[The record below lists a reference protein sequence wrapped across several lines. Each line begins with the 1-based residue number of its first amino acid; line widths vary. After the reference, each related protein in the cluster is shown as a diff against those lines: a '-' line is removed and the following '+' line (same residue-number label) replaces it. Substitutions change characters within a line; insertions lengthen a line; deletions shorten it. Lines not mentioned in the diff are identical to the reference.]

1 MKTLTIARNTVKETI
16 RRRSFH
22 VMLIGSFVLLTG
34 LGILAQR
41 LSADAAAN
49 AGAEILRATHFDVGI
64 RVISLFGV
72 LITVLTTM
80 AAIPNEIER
89 RTTYT
94 IFSHPIRRYEFV
106 LGKFLGVLF
115 VIALNLAVMA
125 IVAFVVFADQH
136 KNLVYVLRDLAM
148 LGYSLSTLAALTI
161 FFSTFMSAI
170 PSGVLGFS
178 IYELGKQ
185 PGLVYKIWEAQDLN
199 TILRFAAKG
208 IYHIIPRVNWLNYEA
223 PIIEISRR
231 EQTMGMQY
239 VCIYIVV
246 LLILAS
252 LFFGR
257 KEL

>member
-1 MKTLTIARNTVKETI
+1 MKTLTIARNMVKETI
-16 RRRSFH
+16 RRSSFQ
-22 VMLIGSFVLLTG
+22 VMLIFSFLLLAG
-34 LGILAQR
+34 LGILAR
-41 LSADAAAN
+41 LLSSGATDV
-49 AGAEILRATHFDVGI
+49 AGEKVLMFTHFDLGI

-80 AAIPNEIER
+80 AAIPTEIER

-94 IFSHPIRRYEFV
+94 IFSRPIRRYEFV
-106 LGKFLGVLF
+106 LGKYLGVLF

-136 KNLVYVLRDLAM
+136 ENLAYILRDIAM
-148 LGYSLSTLAALTI
+148 LGYSLAALAALTI

-185 PGLVYKIWEAQDLN
+185 PGWVHKIWEAQNLN
-199 TILRFAAKG
+199 IVLRITAKG

-223 PIIEISRR
+223 PIIEISRH
-231 EQTMGMQY
+231 EQAMGMQY
-239 VCIYIVV
+239 VGIYIVV
-246 LLILAS
+246 LLIIAS
-252 LFFGR
+252 LIFGR